1 MSKADALFVNMCRDI
16 LDNGFSSEGQ
26 KVRARWEDGTPA
38 HTIKQF
44 GVVNRYDLQEEF
56 PALTLRPTYIK
67 SAVDEMLWIWQ
78 KKSNRVSELSSGIWD
93 EWADEQGTIGKAYGY
108 QLGVKYKFA
117 QGEMDQVDN
126 VIWQLKNTPYSRR
139 IMTNIYNFADL
150 SEMGLEPCAYSMT
163 FNVTRENGGGTEGRG
178 GSGKFKL
185 NGILNQRSQDIL
197 TANNWNVVQYA
208 VLIHMLAQVCDMVP
222 GELVHVISDAHI
234 YDRHVDIV
242 REMIER
248 PQYPAPIFRLNPEI
262 KDFYEF
268 TTKDITIENYRKN
281 PQIKDIPVAI

>member
-1 MSKADALFVNMCRDI
+1 MSKADALFVKMCRDI

-26 KVRARWEDGTPA
+26 KVRAKWEDGTPA

-163 FNVTRENGGGTEGRG
+163 FNVTRETGGGAEGRG

>member
-1 MSKADALFVNMCRDI
+1 MSKADALFVNMCRNI

-163 FNVTRENGGGTEGRG
+163 FNVTRETGGGAEGRG

>member
-44 GVVNRYDLQEEF
+44 GVVNRYNLQEEF

-67 SAVDEMLWIWQ
+67 STVDEMLWIWQ

-163 FNVTRENGGGTEGRG
+163 FNVTRETGGGAEGRG

>member
-26 KVRARWEDGTPA
+26 KVRAGWEDGTPA

-163 FNVTRENGGGTEGRG
+163 FNVTRETGGGAEGRG

-248 PQYPAPIFRLNPEI
+248 PQYPAPVFRLNPEI